1 MIKNIVFDM
10 GGVLID
16 YNPEKALYGELD
28 KESADIALAE
38 IFRNNIWSEKDRGVV
53 SAEDILALKGGL
65 IPAHAYDKVAEMV
78 MNLYPFMPPFEETEK
93 IVKRL
98 KSNGYRIFLL
108 SNASLDF
115 YDEKKNIPA
124 LSYFDGYLISAD
136 YKLIKPEKEIYL
148 TLFSKFNLRPEEC
161 FFIDDVEAN
170 CEAARSLGM
179 KAFRLQRGDYE
190 GLINAL
196 KENGIVI

>member
-53 SAEDILALKGGL
+53 SAEEILALKGGL
-65 IPAHAYDKVAEMV
+65 IPAHAYEKVAEMV
-78 MNLYPFMPPFEETEK
+78 MNLYPFMPPFDETEK

-170 CEAARSLGM
+170 CEASRALGM
-179 KAFRLQRGDYE
+179 KAFRLMRGDYE

>member
-1 MIKNIVFDM
+1 MIKNIIFDM

-16 YNPEKALYGELD
+16 YDPEKTLYSALD

-38 IFRNNIWSEKDRGVV
+38 IFRNKLWSEKDRGTV
-53 SAEDILALKGGL
+53 SAEEIIRLKGGK
-65 IPAHAYDKVAEMV
+65 IPARSYEKVVEMV
-78 MNLYPFMPPFEETEK
+78 KNFYPSMPPFTQAEE

-136 YKLIKPEKEIYL
+136 YKLIKPEKEIYF
-148 TLFSKFNLRPEEC
+148 TLFSKFNLLPEEC

-170 CEAARSLGM
+170 CLASRSAGM
-179 KAFRLQRGDYE
+179 KAYCLAREDYE
-190 GLINAL
+190 GLINAM
-196 KENGIVI
+196 KENGIDI

>member
-1 MIKNIVFDM
+1 M

-16 YNPEKALYGELD
+16 YNPEKTLYSTLD

-38 IFRNNIWSEKDRGVV
+38 IFRNDLWAQKDRGTV
-53 SAEDILALKGGL
+53 SAEEILEIKGDK
-65 IPAHAYDKVAEMV
+65 IPTRCYKEVADMV
-78 MNLYPFMPPFEETEK
+78 MNFYPYMPPFPRAEN

-98 KSNGYRIFLL
+98 KSNGFRAFLL

-170 CEAARSLGM
+170 CEASRVLGM
-179 KAFRLQRGDYE
+179 KAFRLINQDFE
-190 GLINAL
+190 GLIKAF
-196 KENGIVI
+196 KENGIRI

>member
-38 IFRNNIWSEKDRGVV
+38 IFRNNIWSEKDRGVI
-53 SAEDILALKGGL
+53 SAEEILALKGGL

-170 CEAARSLGM
+170 CEASRSLGM

>member
-38 IFRNNIWSEKDRGVV
+38 IFRNNIWSEKDRGVI
-53 SAEDILALKGGL
+53 SAEEILALKGGL

-170 CEAARSLGM
+170 CEASRSLGM
-179 KAFRLQRGDYE
+179 KAFRLQRGDYD

>member
-65 IPAHAYDKVAEMV
+65 IPAHAYEKVAEMV
-78 MNLYPFMPPFEETEK
+78 MNLYPFMPPFEETER

-170 CEAARSLGM
+170 CEASRALGM

>member
-1 MIKNIVFDM
+1 MIKNIIFDM

-16 YNPEKALYGELD
+16 YDPEKTLYSALD

-38 IFRNNIWSEKDRGVV
+38 IFRNKLWSEKDRGTV
-53 SAEDILALKGGL
+53 SAEEIIRLKGGK
-65 IPAHAYDKVAEMV
+65 IPARSYEKVVEMV
-78 MNLYPFMPPFEETEK
+78 KNFYPSMPPFTQAEE

-136 YKLIKPEKEIYL
+136 YKLIKPEKEIYF
-148 TLFSKFNLRPEEC
+148 TLFSKFNLLLLRKEEMPCACLFTFHGFPFLFFSRPSALKP
-161 FFIDDVEAN
+161 VEAK
-170 CEAARSLGM
+170 SVFM
-179 KAFRLQRGDYE
+179 FH
-190 GLINAL
+190 
-196 KENGIVI
+196 

>member
-16 YNPEKALYGELD
+16 YNPEKTLYAALD

-38 IFRNNIWSEKDRGVV
+38 IFRNKIWTEKDRGVI
-53 SAEDILALKGGL
+53 SAEEIIARKGDK
-65 IPAHAYDKVAEMV
+65 IPARAYEKVAEMV
-78 MNLYPFMPPFEETEK
+78 MDFYPYMPPFPQAEE

-115 YDEKKNIPA
+115 YDAKKNIPA
-124 LSYFDGYLISAD
+124 LNYFDGFLVSAD

-148 TLFSKFNLRPEEC
+148 KLFSKFNLLPGEC
-161 FFIDDVEAN
+161 FFIDDVGAN
-170 CEAARSLGM
+170 CEASEEQGM
-179 KAFRLQRGDYE
+179 KAFRLVNQDYD
-190 GLINAL
+190 GLINAFR
-196 KENGIVI
+196 ENGIRI

>member
-1 MIKNIVFDM
+1 M

-16 YNPEKALYGELD
+16 YNPERALYSAMD

-38 IFRNNIWSEKDRGVV
+38 IFRNDIWSQKDRGVV
-53 SAEDILALKGGL
+53 SAEDILKAKGNK
-65 IPAHAYDKVAEMV
+65 IPAQYYEKTAEMV
-78 MNLYPFMPPFEETEK
+78 MNFYPYMPPFSQAED

-115 YDEKKNIPA
+115 YDEKGNIPA
-124 LSYFDGYLISAD
+124 LSYFDGYLVSAD

-148 TLFSKFNLRPEEC
+148 TLFSKFNLCPEEC

-170 CEAARSLGM
+170 CEASEALGM
-179 KAFRLQRGDYE
+179 KAFRLVKQDYE
-190 GLINAL
+190 GLIKAF
-196 KENGIVI
+196 KENGIRI

>member
-53 SAEDILALKGGL
+53 SAEEILALKGGL

-78 MNLYPFMPPFEETEK
+78 MNLYPFMPPFEETER

-170 CEAARSLGM
+170 CEASRALGM

>member
-38 IFRNNIWSEKDRGVV
+38 IFRNNIWSEKDRGVI
-53 SAEDILALKGGL
+53 SAEEILAVKGSL

-170 CEAARSLGM
+170 CEASRSLGM

>member
-38 IFRNNIWSEKDRGVV
+38 IFRNNIWSEKDRGVI
-53 SAEDILALKGGL
+53 SAEEILALKGGL

-170 CEAARSLGM
+170 CEASRALGM

>member
-16 YNPEKALYGELD
+16 YNPEKTLYAALD

-38 IFRNNIWSEKDRGVV
+38 IFRNKIWTEKDRGVI
-53 SAEDILALKGGL
+53 SAEEIIARKGDK
-65 IPAHAYDKVAEMV
+65 IPARAYEKVAEMV
-78 MNLYPFMPPFEETEK
+78 MDFYPYMPPFPQAEE

-115 YDEKKNIPA
+115 YDAKKNIPA
-124 LSYFDGYLISAD
+124 LNYFDGFLVSAD

-148 TLFSKFNLRPEEC
+148 KLFSKFNLLPGEC
-161 FFIDDVEAN
+161 FFIDDVVVN
-170 CEAARSLGM
+170 CEASEEQGM
-179 KAFRLQRGDYE
+179 KAFCLVNQDYD
-190 GLINAL
+190 GLINAFR
-196 KENGIVI
+196 ENGIRI

>member
-53 SAEDILALKGGL
+53 SAEEILALKGGL

-78 MNLYPFMPPFEETEK
+78 MNLYPFMPPFEETER

-161 FFIDDVEAN
+161 FFVDDVEAN
-170 CEAARSLGM
+170 CEASRVLGM
-179 KAFRLQRGDYE
+179 KAFRLINQDFE
-190 GLINAL
+190 GLIKAF
-196 KENGIVI
+196 KENGIRI

>member
-16 YNPEKALYGELD
+16 YNPEKTLYAVLD

-38 IFRNNIWSEKDRGVV
+38 IFRNKIWTEKDRGVV
-53 SAEDILALKGGL
+53 SAEEILAQRGSK
-65 IPAHAYDKVAEMV
+65 IPARSYEKVAEMV
-78 MNLYPFMPPFEETEK
+78 MDFYPYMPPFPQAEE

-98 KSNGYRIFLL
+98 KANGYRIFLL
-108 SNASLDF
+108 SNASMDF
-115 YDEKKNIPA
+115 YDAKKNIPA
-124 LSYFDGYLISAD
+124 LNYFDGCLVSAD

-148 TLFSKFNLRPEEC
+148 TLFSKFNLLPGEC

-170 CEAARSLGM
+170 CEASREQGM
-179 KAFRLQRGDYE
+179 KAFRLVNQDYE
-190 GLINAL
+190 GLINAF
-196 KENGIVI
+196 KENGIRI